1 MFIRCTPFPS
11 IIFVLPVTLFV
22 FFELASL
29 PSLIVVPLSLV
40 LLSCSIL
47 RLLFILII
55 KNITQRTG
63 HRSVVHYSSID
74 QSSVNQIIKKEG
86 RKKRKEG
93 RKGGRK
99 KRRKEEKEEGRKGE
113 EDTMKQYSSSI
124 NFNIIFKIQY
134 NKEEEGI

>member
-63 HRSVVHYSSID
+63 HRTQVGGTLFFYRSIIN
-74 QSSVNQIIKKEG
+74 QSNNQKG
-86 RKKRKEG
+86 RKEEKE
-93 RKGGRK
+93 GRK
-99 KRRKEEKEEGRKGE
+99 KRRKEEKEEGRKGK

-124 NFNIIFKIQY
+124 NFNIFKIQY

>member
-1 MFIRCTPFPS
+1 M
-11 IIFVLPVTLFV
+11 
-22 FFELASL
+22 
-29 PSLIVVPLSLV
+29 
-40 LLSCSIL
+40 
-47 RLLFILII
+47 
-55 KNITQRTG
+55 
-63 HRSVVHYSSID
+63 VHYSSID
-74 QSSVNQIIKKEG
+74 QSSINQIIKKEG

-93 RKGGRK
+93 RKGGRN